1 MAGPSV
7 ASSLPPMTETQP
19 DRGTATA
26 ARVGLQIMG
35 FGSTWMLDPGTAA
48 AGEAAGFAGRLFW
61 ACGRGGVLG
70 DVDADVVAAEY
81 GFVEPAGFR
90 ALWATR
96 PADIPPAAAAAAYLR
111 AGAAWGARVLAGE
124 SPADLTELATLAEEV
139 AAAASPA
146 IGGLFAGWRA
156 FPVDGLDP
164 AGRVVRALHVL
175 REHRGCAHLRA
186 VLASGL
192 SPLESILALAEERG
206 GGVPRAQRF
215 WWPEPYPEVT
225 HLVGRR
231 AEVEALT
238 DRIAGPAYAVLDDAA
253 ADRFSELVGRVH
265 AAARGA

>member
-1 MAGPSV
+1 
-7 ASSLPPMTETQP
+7 MTDAPQ

-48 AGEAAGFAGRLFW
+48 AGEEAGLAGRLFW

-81 GFVEPAGFR
+81 GFVEPGGFR

-96 PADIPPAAAAAAYLR
+96 PRTVAPADAATAYLR
-111 AGAAWGARVLAGE
+111 AGAAWGARVLAAE
-124 SPADLTELATLAEEV
+124 SADDLTELAVLAERV

-206 GGVPRAQRF
+206 GGPARAQRF
-215 WWPEPYPEVT
+215 FWPEPYPDVA
-225 HLVGRR
+225 HLAGRR

-238 DRIAGPAYAVLDDAA
+238 DRIAGPAYAVLGDAEVE
-253 ADRFSELVGRVH
+253 RFAELVGRVH
-265 AAARGA
+265 AAARGV

>member
-1 MAGPSV
+1 MDA
-7 ASSLPPMTETQP
+7 AEH
-19 DRGTATA
+19 DRGTTTA

-35 FGSTWMLDPGTAA
+35 FGSTWMLDPATAE

-96 PADIPPAAAAAAYLR
+96 PREIAPVEAAAAYLR

-124 SPADLTELATLAEEV
+124 TEDDLVTLAMLAERV
-139 AAAASPA
+139 AEAASPA
-146 IGGLFAGWRA
+146 VGGLFAGWRA
-156 FPVDGLDP
+156 FPVEGLDP

-186 VLASGL
+186 VLAAGL
-192 SPLESILALAEERG
+192 SPIEAILALSEERG

-215 WWPEPYPEVT
+215 WWPEPYPEVA
-225 HLVGRR
+225 HLADRR
-231 AEVEALT
+231 SEVEALT
-238 DRIAGPAYAVLDDAA
+238 DRIAGSAYAALTDPETE
-253 ADRFSELVGRVH
+253 RFVDLVGRAH
-265 AAARGA
+265 AAARRT